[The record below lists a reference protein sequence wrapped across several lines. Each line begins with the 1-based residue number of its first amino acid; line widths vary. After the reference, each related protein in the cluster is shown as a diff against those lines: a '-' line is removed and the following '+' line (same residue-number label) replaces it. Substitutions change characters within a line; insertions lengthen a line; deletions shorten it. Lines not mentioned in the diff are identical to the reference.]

1 MKPNSS
7 PNQKQK
13 WLTTTLPSGG
23 RINKCVKA
31 VPSITKTDTK
41 SARSQSLDAID
52 GNDEINSVNLKEG
65 VSENNIS
72 TDKKRQNTIHKCETE
87 TTNNLNTKTDDNKS
101 NTCLNRSED
110 SSIGS
115 TTSLNNTSSILN
127 QDDTKSSST
136 TSSAQYSMTDNSES
150 EPKRTLLNKY
160 VKKVKSLMKK

>member
-1 MKPNSS
+1 M
-7 PNQKQK
+7 
-13 WLTTTLPSGG
+13 
-23 RINKCVKA
+23 
-31 VPSITKTDTK
+31 
-41 SARSQSLDAID
+41 DAID
-52 GNDEINSVNLKEG
+52 GNEEMVKHISGANLKEG
-65 VSENNIS
+65 VSENNINADKVRQPKVQIDK
-72 TDKKRQNTIHKCETE
+72 TDDD

-101 NTCLNRSED
+101 NLCLNRSED

-115 TTSLNNTSSILN
+115 TTSLNNTINSEPNPSGSSSQLN